1 MEGSND
7 TMQNEGPIIC
17 INKTKVNQ
25 VMEER
30 ENQIMQ
36 TEIGKVS
43 RVSE

>member
-1 MEGSND
+1 
-7 TMQNEGPIIC
+7 MQNEGPIIC
-17 INKTKVNQ
+17 VNKTKVNQ

-30 ENQIMQ
+30 ENPSVQ